1 MTESVK
7 SSIYNYRYEHG
18 RRYHAYKQGENDYF
32 MPNDEHEQFRMD
44 MQHQC
49 MMIASGSALHHAPV
63 QYPRRALDLGTG
75 TGVWAMEMSD
85 KYPQCM
91 VYGVDL
97 SPIQPTWA
105 PANLKFEIE
114 DVEDEWTWPANH
126 FDLIYSKLM
135 LVGAIKNWRR
145 YFEQAFNHL
154 APDGY
159 FELMEVTA
167 FIRSDHFVITPEN
180 PLQRWTTL
188 LRQGVEAFGSSL
200 DLDFEKIANLMREVG
215 FVDVVCKPFKV
226 PIGTWPADPVLKRAG
241 SIQLVAML
249 EGCESLCLAAFTKGL
264 GMSLEDTNQCIEDA
278 KKEFTRRRRCYYWSS

>member
-7 SSIYNYRYEHG
+7 SSIYDYRYEHG

-32 MPNDEHEQFRMD
+32 MPNDETEQFRMD

-49 MMIASGSALHHAPV
+49 MVLAAGSALYHSPLSL
-63 QYPRRALDLGTG
+63 PRRALDLGTG
-75 TGVWAMEMSD
+75 TGIWAQELSD

-97 SPIQPTWA
+97 SPIQPTWT
-105 PANLKFEIE
+105 PANLKFEVE
-114 DVEDEWTWPANH
+114 DVEDEWTWPQNH

-135 LVGAIKNWRR
+135 LVGAIRNWRR

-167 FIRSDHFVITPEN
+167 VIKSDHFTITADN
-180 PLQRWTTL
+180 PIQIWTNY
-188 LRQGVEAFGSSL
+188 LRQGVEAFGSSV
-200 DLDFEKIANLMREVG
+200 DIDFEKVESLMREVG
-215 FVDVVCKPFKV
+215 FVDVVRKPFKV
-226 PIGTWPADPVLKRAG
+226 PIGTWPADPLLKKSGA
-241 SIQLVAML
+241 IQLVAML
-249 EGCESLCLAAFTKGL
+249 EGIESLSLAAFTKGL
-264 GMSLEDTNQCIEDA
+264 GMSIEDTNKANEAA
-278 KKEFTRRRRCYYWSS
+278 KKEFTRRRRCYYWPS